1 MKSNFKIKLNANEL
15 DAIKLTRN
23 VFEIQSMVITDNQ
36 DFDLI
41 KKLIYSQMIEVYK
54 KIERLYLQLEFQKYG
69 LEKNFVMLNLT
80 YGQAISF
87 YLFLTKYPIPQND
100 MYLLNVL
107 QSMISEINVYLN

>member
-1 MKSNFKIKLNANEL
+1 MHPALRFYKLSYI
-15 DAIKLTRN
+15 DS
-23 VFEIQSMVITDNQ
+23 QSLLPLLRDYTNPN

-41 KKLIYSQMIEVYK
+41 KRLIYSQMIEVYK
-54 KIERLYLQLEFQKYG
+54 KIERSSLQLEFQKYG
-69 LEKNFVMLNLT
+69 LEKNFVILNLT

-107 QSMISEINVYLN
+107 QSIISEINSYLN